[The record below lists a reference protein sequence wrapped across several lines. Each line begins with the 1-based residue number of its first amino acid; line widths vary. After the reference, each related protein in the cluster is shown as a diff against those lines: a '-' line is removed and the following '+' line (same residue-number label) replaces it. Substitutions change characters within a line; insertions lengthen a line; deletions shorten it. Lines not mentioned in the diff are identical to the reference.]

1 MLSGDRQEIADE
13 IAGEIGLDHAFGQLL
28 PEDKVTRLL
37 ELKHKGTILYTGD
50 GINDAPVLAA
60 ADVGIAMGGLGS
72 DAAMEAADVV
82 IMSDEPSRIPL
93 AVRIARKTMRIAR
106 ENIALSL
113 LIKVSILVLSVVADV
128 GLWLAV
134 FADVGVCMIAIAN
147 SLRALYIKEL
157 N

>member
-1 MLSGDRQEIADE
+1 M
-13 IAGEIGLDHAFGQLL
+13 IAGVIGLDHAFGQLL

-37 ELKHKGTILYTGD
+37 ELKRKGTILYTGD

-113 LIKVSILVLSVVADV
+113 LIKVSILILSVVADV

>member
-1 MLSGDRQEIADE
+1 MLQNGVDVRSVQEVLGHEHLNTTEIYTHVDNESLRVAAKANPLSNVKIKGKIKDDE
-13 IAGEIGLDHAFGQLL
+13 E
-28 PEDKVTRLL
+28 KT
-37 ELKHKGTILYTGD
+37 
-50 GINDAPVLAA
+50 
-60 ADVGIAMGGLGS
+60 IAMGGLGS

-113 LIKVSILVLSVVADV
+113 LIKVSILILSVVADV